1 MIAVI
6 GSFRMPLE
14 SREQA
19 RVMME
24 RVVKA
29 TRTENGCNAYS
40 YAEDVLDPGLFRVS
54 ELWESREALVL
65 HFAAPHMQ
73 EWQRERASLG
83 LSERVMK
90 AYVVSGEEAL

>member
-19 RVMME
+19 RLIME

-29 TRTENGCNAYS
+29 TRAENGCIAYC
-40 YAEDVLDPGLFRVS
+40 YAEDVLEPGLFRVS
-54 ELWESREALVL
+54 ELWESREVL
-65 HFAAPHMQ
+65 AVHFAAPHMQ
-73 EWQRERASLG
+73 EWQRERTSLG
-83 LSERVMK
+83 LSERVIK
-90 AYVVSGEEAL
+90 AYGVSGEEAL